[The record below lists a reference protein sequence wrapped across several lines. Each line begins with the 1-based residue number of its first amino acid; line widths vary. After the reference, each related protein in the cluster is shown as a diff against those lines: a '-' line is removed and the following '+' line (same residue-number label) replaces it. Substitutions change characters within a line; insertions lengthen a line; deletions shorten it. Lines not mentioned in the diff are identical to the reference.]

1 MSNKNVVA
9 PEELEY
15 FVKSIRSF
23 AVVDIGST
31 PWIQNHEIVLKLN
44 QQAHINVALH
54 QEESVKEFL
63 VIDAKL
69 PVLVHELYTVLVWR
83 CKVLPRLLEIEPNP
97 SATFMLYTVLFH
109 EATVISLIEIC
120 LFHQNGC
127 ESLADSTLDLIDY
140 SLQSLTQLIGL
151 VNVMDDG
158 SARSTTNETITEE
171 LERQKRDILYKI
183 GISCVSVLCYIVD
196 KLDVLPLSVVRRLI
210 NTHDTPCVLSEILH
224 CQPWRRSGVKGI
236 ELMIDNEWKLAESDE
251 LMRLTKTEAQAW
263 ICFRQLMFNAN
274 VAKMYGIN
282 EARQRELAKC
292 QGLLNDH
299 LIDQLPPLAEFKHY
313 LCTLQLSGNR
323 DSHGAFQLEELP
335 EIKVNIMREAK
346 AIGYKK
352 IASRQ
357 ADVFLNKSM
366 EEIVELAKQLNSAYG
381 SDTWER
387 MVPVAS
393 DASHLC
399 GNCKKIATKKCY
411 QCGEIYYCGREC
423 QVIDWPQHKPQC
435 RSLI

>member
-1 MSNKNVVA
+1 MSDKNIVA

-23 AVVDIGST
+23 AVVEIGSS

-44 QQAHINVALH
+44 QQAHIDVALH

-69 PVLVHELYTVLVWR
+69 PVLVHELFTVVIWR
-83 CKVLPRLLEIEPNP
+83 CKVLPQLLKIEPNP
-97 SATFMLYTVLFH
+97 SATFLLYTVLFH

-127 ESLADSTLDLIDY
+127 ESLGDSALDLIDY
-140 SLQSLTQLIGL
+140 CLQSLTQLIGL
-151 VNVMDDG
+151 ANAMDDRVVK
-158 SARSTTNETITEE
+158 STNETIIEE
-171 LERQKRDILYKI
+171 LERQKRDLLYKI

-196 KLDVLPLSVVRRLI
+196 KLDVLPLSVVSRLI
-210 NTHDTPCVLSEILH
+210 HTHDTPCVLSEILH
-224 CQPWRRSGVKGI
+224 CRPWRRSSVKGI

-251 LMRLTKTEAQAW
+251 LMRITKTEGQAW
-263 ICFRQLMFNAN
+263 ICFRQLMFNGN
-274 VAKMYGIN
+274 VTKMYAIN

-292 QGLLNDH
+292 QGLLNEH

-313 LCTLQLSGNR
+313 LCTLQLSGKR
-323 DSHGAFQLEELP
+323 DSRGVFQLEELP
-335 EIKVNIMREAK
+335 EIKENIMRAAK
-346 AIGYKK
+346 AIGYKA
-352 IASRQ
+352 IARRQ

-366 EEIVELAKQLNSAYG
+366 EEIVELAKQLNAAYVSDSWEKMVPFA
-381 SDTWER
+381 SDTSQ
-387 MVPVAS
+387 V
-393 DASHLC
+393 C

-411 QCGEIYYCGREC
+411 QCGEVYYCDREC
-423 QVIDWPQHKPQC
+423 QVTDWPQHKLQC
-435 RSLI
+435 RSQN